1 MQDFR
6 IYGLTTTG
14 AVALSEDI
22 PCMSMDELRSLAQGK
37 LDHCD
42 EVEVWQ
48 GPVRVLRLR
57 RD

>member
-1 MQDFR
+1 MHDFR
-6 IYGLTTTG
+6 IYGLMDGG
-14 AVALSEDI
+14 AIALSETLPDM
-22 PCMSMDELRSLAQGK
+22 PLEELRGIASGK
-37 LDHCD
+37 LDICD

>member
-1 MQDFR
+1 MHDFR
-6 IYGLTTTG
+6 IYGLLDSG
-14 AVALSEDI
+14 AIAVSESV
-22 PCMSMDELRSLAQGK
+22 PAMPMEELRNLAVGK
-37 LDHCD
+37 LEICD